1 MPVTIVR
8 RQAAVTFTKDCSPT
22 SLTVGQ
28 ATTCTL
34 TATNPTFSAVTY
46 AIKDKLPSKLKLVTS
61 SIVGGTASAKDTVI
75 SSGSIP
81 ASNAATVAIAPG
93 SSPAG
98 GYLPLSA
105 FGIPPIA
112 GVDDDTITNFNVPTF
127 SFAGE
132 TWSALGVGSNGYLVV
147 GGGSGPDVSI
157 NNQNFPDSSRPN
169 NVLAGFWTD
178 LNPGATG
185 AIRIGTLTDGSDT
198 WIVVDWQGVGEFS
211 TPGNTHSFE
220 MWIGIDSDANPV
232 EDISYAYG
240 SNIGTGD
247 GGFASTGA
255 ENKFGNSGGNT
266 YYNGTGTYPAS
277 GTQLRVTTTPG
288 SVSSKVVTF
297 DARAGDG
304 TGPWT
309 NCASLTSNAFT
320 GTSIA
325 CASGTI
331 NP

>member
-1 MPVTIVR
+1 MFDVYSR
-8 RQAAVTFTKDCSPT
+8 T
-22 SLTVGQ
+22 SNTVVS
-28 ATTCTL
+28 T
-34 TATNPTFSAVTY
+34 
-46 AIKDKLPSKLKLVTS
+46 
-61 SIVGGTASAKDTVI
+61 
-75 SSGSIP
+75 GSIP
-81 ASNAATVAIAPG
+81 ASNPANVSIAPG

-105 FGIPPIA
+105 FGVPPTP
-112 GVDDDTITNFNVPTF
+112 GVDDDTITNFNVPDF
-127 SFAGE
+127 PFAGE
-132 TWSALGVGSNGYLVV
+132 TWSTLGVGSNGYLVV

-157 NNQNFPDSSRPN
+157 NNQNFPDPNRPN
-169 NVLAGFWTD
+169 NTLAGFWTD
-178 LNPGATG
+178 LDPGATG
-185 AIRIGTLTDGSDT
+185 AIRVATLTDGSDT
-198 WIVVDWQGVGEFS
+198 WIVVDWDGVQEFS
-211 TPGNTHSFE
+211 TASKTHSFE
-220 MWIGIDSDANPV
+220 IWIGVTGDANPG
-232 EDISYAYG
+232 EDVSYAYG
-240 SNIGTGD
+240 PNTGNGD
-247 GGFASTGA
+247 GGFASVGA

-266 YYNGTGTYPAS
+266 YYNGTGTLPAD

-297 DARAGDG
+297 DAKAGDG